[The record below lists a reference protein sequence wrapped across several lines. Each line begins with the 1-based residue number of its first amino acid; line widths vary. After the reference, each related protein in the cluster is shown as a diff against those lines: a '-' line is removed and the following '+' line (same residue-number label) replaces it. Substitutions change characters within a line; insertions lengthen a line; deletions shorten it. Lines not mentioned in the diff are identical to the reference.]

1 MNKKVNKKI
10 KTKNINTKRLGGCLI
25 VGLIL
30 LILLVIRICWLQFI
44 QGSSLREEAYT
55 QQTTNRTIE
64 PERGTIY
71 DSKGMVLATSIST
84 DTVTVN
90 PSNILY
96 DNDSEVPKE
105 FLASYFSELFQL
117 DYNETLEK
125 LSSESVSVTIA
136 KKVEKD
142 TIDTLKSWLDENDI
156 TSGVNITE
164 KITRHYPYE
173 TSASSLIG
181 FTGTD
186 NHGLMGLENSLDS
199 ILSGTAGTVVT
210 SLDSINGE
218 IPNSEQTYV
227 AAKNGSDITL
237 TIDVNIQAI
246 ADKYLEQAVIDNN
259 ADGGNVIIMNPN
271 NGDIL
276 AMSTYPN
283 YDLNTPF
290 TPIDEE
296 ILKTWDNLS
305 SEEQNNYLYSIWSN
319 KAVQNTYEPGSTF
332 KLITTAAALEEN
344 IVTNVDEVLFS
355 CYGSETVADRN
366 IDCWR
371 SYNPHGFQSLKQA
384 LGNSCNPAFIQL
396 GQKIGAETLYKYYE
410 AFGLFEKTSTKF
422 YGESNSI
429 FYEDISSIGD
439 VELATMSFGQRF
451 VITPLQLVTAISSIA
466 NEGTLMEPRIVKEIT
481 DTNTNSVEVIEPNEV
496 RQVLS
501 KQTAETLMQM
511 MDYVVTDGTGKY
523 AKVQGYSIGGKSGT
537 SEPLDSQKEEG
548 YVASFI
554 AVSPTSNAEVV
565 ILVTIYDPKGDSHQ
579 GGQVAGPV
587 VSQILSEVLPYLGIT
602 SSNTKDTSKSY
613 STVALTDVRGKTIAE
628 AKEILSNAGFN
639 VKISGSEDV
648 NTTLI
653 TDQVPKPG
661 TALIKDSNVYL
672 YTDANNEREIVTVP
686 NLKGLSASEAINT
699 LKANNLNI
707 IIDGS
712 GIVIS
717 QDIAS
722 GKQLEKGSTITVT
735 MQQELSGGY

>member
-10 KTKNINTKRLGGCLI
+10 KTKNINTKRLVGCLI
-25 VGLIL
+25 VGLVL
-30 LILLVIRICWLQFI
+30 LILLIIRICWLQFI

-55 QQTTNRTIE
+55 QQTTNRTIA

-71 DSKGMVLATSIST
+71 DSKGKVLATSLST

-90 PSNILY
+90 PSNVFY

-105 FLASYFSELFQL
+105 FLASYFSELFKL

-125 LSSESVSVTIA
+125 LSSESTSVTIA

-142 TIDTLKSWLDENDI
+142 TIDTLKDWLKQNDI
-156 TSGVNITE
+156 VSGVNITE
-164 KITRHYPYE
+164 KTTRHYPYE
-173 TSASSLIG
+173 TLASSLIG

-186 NHGLMGLENSLDS
+186 NQGLMGLENSLDS
-199 ILSGTAGTVVT
+199 ILAGTAGTVVT

-227 AAKNGSDITL
+227 AAKNGSDVTL
-237 TIDVNIQAI
+237 TIDVYIQAI

-296 ILKTWDNLS
+296 ILKIWDTLS
-305 SEEQNNYLYSIWSN
+305 SEEQNDYLYSIWSN
-319 KAVQNTYEPGSTF
+319 KAVQSTYEPGSTF
-332 KLITTAAALEEN
+332 KLITAATAIEEN
-344 IVTNVDEVLFS
+344 IITNVDEVLFS

-366 IDCWR
+366 IKCWR
-371 SYNPHGFQSLKQA
+371 SYNPHGYQSLKQA

-396 GQKIGAETLYKYYE
+396 ARKIGPETLYKYYE

-429 FYEDISSIGD
+429 FHDLDSIGEVD
-439 VELATMSFGQRF
+439 LATLSFGQRF
-451 VITPLQLVTAISSIA
+451 VITPLQMVTAISCIA
-466 NEGTLMEPRIVKEIT
+466 NEGTLVEPKIIKEIT
-481 DTNTNSVEVIEPNEV
+481 DTNTKSVEVVETNEI

-501 KQTAETLMQM
+501 KQTSETLMQM

-523 AKVQGYSIGGKSGT
+523 AQVQGYSIGGKSGT
-537 SEPLDSQKEEG
+537 SEPIDSKKDEG

-554 AVSPTSNAEVV
+554 GVSPTSNAEVV
-565 ILVTIYDPKGDSHQ
+565 ILVAIYDPKGASYQ

-602 SSNTKDTSKSY
+602 SSNTENTPEVY
-613 STVALTDVRGKTIAE
+613 SSVSLADVRGKTISE
-628 AKEILSNAGFN
+628 AKQILANAGFN
-639 VKISGSEDV
+639 VIISGNEDV
-648 NTTLI
+648 NATLI

-661 TALIKDSNVYL
+661 TSLIKDSNVYL
-672 YTDANNEREIVTVP
+672 YTEANNERELVTVP
-686 NLKGLSASEAINT
+686 NLKGLSVSEAINT
-699 LKANNLNI
+699 LKANKLNI

-717 QDIAS
+717 QDISS

-735 MQQELSGGY
+735 MQEELSGGY

>member
-1 MNKKVNKKI
+1 MKKNVKTGNVN
-10 KTKNINTKRLGGCLI
+10 NKRLGACLI
-25 VGLIL
+25 VGLFI
-30 LILLVIRICWLQFI
+30 LILLVIRIAWLQFV
-44 QGSSLREEAYT
+44 QGSSLKEEAYT

-71 DSKGMVLATSIST
+71 DSTGKVLATSIST
-84 DTVTVN
+84 DTVSVN
-90 PSNILY
+90 PSKITY
-96 DNDSEVPKE
+96 DDDSEVDKA
-105 FLASYFSELFQL
+105 FLASYFSELFEL

-125 LSSESVSVTIA
+125 LSSDSAFVTIA

-142 TIDTLKSWLDENDI
+142 TIDTLKSWLDENEI

-164 KITRHYPYE
+164 TTSRHYPYE
-173 TSASSLIG
+173 TLASNLIG

-199 ILSGTAGTVVT
+199 ILSGTAGTIVT
-210 SLDSINGE
+210 SVDSISGE

-237 TIDVNIQAI
+237 TIDVNIQSI
-246 ADKYLEQAVIDNN
+246 ADKYLEQAVKDNK

-283 YDLNTPF
+283 YNLNTPF

-296 ILKTWDNLS
+296 ILETWDTLS
-305 SEEQNNYLYSIWSN
+305 SEEQNNYLYSLWSN
-319 KAVQNTYEPGSTF
+319 KSVQDTYEPGSTF
-332 KLITTAAALEEN
+332 KLITTAVAIEEH
-344 IVTNVDEVLFS
+344 IVSNVDEVLFS
-355 CYGSETVADRN
+355 CSGSQVVEDRN
-366 IDCWR
+366 IACWR
-371 SYNPHGFQSLKQA
+371 SYDPHGYQSLKQA

-410 AFGLFEKTSTKF
+410 AFGLFEKTSTNF

-429 FYEDISSIGD
+429 FYDNVKNIGEVD
-439 VELATMSFGQRF
+439 LATMSFGQRF
-451 VITPLQLVTAISSIA
+451 VITPLQLVTAVSSIA

-481 DTNTNSVEVIEPNEV
+481 DTNTNSVEVVKPNEV

-537 SEPLDSQKEEG
+537 SEPLDDRKEEG

-565 ILVTIYDPKGDSHQ
+565 ILVTIHDPKGSSYQ

-587 VSQILSEVLPYLGIT
+587 VSQILSEVLPCLGIT
-602 SSNTKDTSKSY
+602 SSNTQENSETY
-613 STVALTDVRGKTIAE
+613 STVSLTDVRGKTIAE

-639 VKISGSEDV
+639 VKISGNEDV
-648 NTTLI
+648 NATLI

-661 TALIKDSNVYL
+661 TALIKNSTVYL
-672 YTDANNEREIVTVP
+672 YTDTNNERKLVTAP
-686 NLKGLSASEAINT
+686 NLKGLSTSEAINT
-699 LKANNLNI
+699 LKSNNLNI
-707 IIDGS
+707 IIDGT

-722 GKQLEKGSTITVT
+722 GKELEEGSTITVK
-735 MQQELSGGY
+735 MQTELSGGY

>member
-1 MNKKVNKKI
+1 MNKKINKKI
-10 KTKNINTKRLGGCLI
+10 NNKNINTKRLGGCLI
-25 VGLIL
+25 VGLLL
-30 LILLVIRICWLQFI
+30 LILLIIRICWLQFI

-55 QQTTNRTIE
+55 QQTTNRTIA

-71 DSKGMVLATSIST
+71 DAKGKVLATSLST

-90 PSNILY
+90 PSNIFY

-105 FLASYFSELFQL
+105 FLASYFSELFKL
-117 DYNETLEK
+117 DYTETLEK
-125 LSSESVSVTIA
+125 LSSESASVTIA

-142 TIDTLKSWLDENDI
+142 TIDTLKDWLKQNEI
-156 TSGVNITE
+156 VSGINIEE
-164 KITRHYPYE
+164 KTTRHYPYE
-173 TSASSLIG
+173 TLASSLIG

-186 NHGLMGLENSLDS
+186 NQGLMGLENSLDS
-199 ILSGTAGTVVT
+199 LLSGTAGTVVT

-218 IPNSEQTYV
+218 IPNSEQTYI

-237 TIDVNIQAI
+237 TIDVNIQSI

-296 ILKTWDNLS
+296 VLKTWDTLS
-305 SEEQNNYLYSIWSN
+305 SEEQNNYLYNIWSN
-319 KAVQNTYEPGSTF
+319 KSVQNTYEPGSTF
-332 KLITTAAALEEN
+332 KIITTAAALEEN
-344 IVTNVDEVLFS
+344 IVTNIDEVLFS
-355 CYGSETVADRN
+355 CYGSENVADRN

-371 SYNPHGFQSLKQA
+371 SYNPHGFQNLKQA

-396 GQKIGAETLYKYYE
+396 GQKIGAKTLYKYYE

-429 FYEDISSIGD
+429 FYDNVDSIGE

-451 VITPLQLVTAISSIA
+451 VITPLQLITAISSIA
-466 NEGTLMEPRIVKEIT
+466 NEGVLMEPRIVKEIT
-481 DTNTNSVEVIEPNEV
+481 DTNTKSVEVVEPNEV

-537 SEPLDSQKEEG
+537 SEPLDSKKEEG

-565 ILVTIYDPKGDSHQ
+565 ILVTIFDPKGASYQ

-602 SSNTKDTSKSY
+602 SSNTENQADSY

-628 AKEILSNAGFN
+628 AKEILSKAGFN
-639 VKISGSEDV
+639 VKISGDEDV

-661 TALIKDSNVYL
+661 TSLIKDSSVYL
-672 YTDANNEREIVTVP
+672 YTEANNERELVTVP
-686 NLKGLSASEAINT
+686 NLKGSSASEAINT

>member
-1 MNKKVNKKI
+1 MNKKVKKTSINKK
-10 KTKNINTKRLGGCLI
+10 RLIGCLT
-25 VGLIL
+25 VGLVL
-30 LILLVIRICWLQFI
+30 LILLVVRIAWLQFV
-44 QGSSLREEAYT
+44 QGISLKEEAYA

-64 PERGTIY
+64 PKRGNIY
-71 DSKGMVLATSIST
+71 DSTGQVLATSIST
-84 DTVTVN
+84 DTITVN
-90 PSNILY
+90 PSNITY
-96 DNDSEVPKE
+96 ADDSEVDKA
-105 FLASYFSELFQL
+105 FLASYFSELLKL

-125 LSSESVSVTIA
+125 LSSESSSVTIA

-142 TIDTLKSWLDENDI
+142 TIDSLKAWLDENDI
-156 TSGVNITE
+156 TSGINITE
-164 KITRHYPYE
+164 NYSRHYPYE
-173 TSASSLIG
+173 TLASNLIG

-186 NHGLMGLENSLDS
+186 HQGLMGLENSLDS
-199 ILSGTAGTVVT
+199 ILSGTAGTIVT

-237 TIDVNIQAI
+237 TIDVKIQAI
-246 ADKYLEQAVIDNN
+246 ADKYLEQAVKDNN

-283 YDLNTPF
+283 YNLNTPF

-296 ILKTWDNLS
+296 TLTTLDNLS
-305 SEEQNNYLYSIWSN
+305 LQEQNDYLYDLWSN

-332 KLITTAAALEEN
+332 KLITTAVALEEN

-355 CYGSETVADRN
+355 CSGSEVVADRI

-371 SYNPHGFQSLKQA
+371 DNPHGYQSLKQA

-396 GQKIGAETLYKYYE
+396 GQKIGPETLYKYYE

-429 FYEDISSIGD
+429 FYDNVDSITD

-451 VITPLQLVTAISSIA
+451 VITPLQLITAISSIA

-481 DTNTNSVEVIEPNEV
+481 NTNTGSVEVIEPNEV

-501 KQTAETLMQM
+501 KQTSEMLMEM
-511 MDYVVTDGTGKY
+511 MEYVVTGGTGKY
-523 AKVQGYSIGGKSGT
+523 AKVKGYSIGGKSGT
-537 SEPLDSQKEEG
+537 SEPLDDKQEEG

-554 AVSPTSNAEVV
+554 AVAPTSNAELVT
-565 ILVTIYDPKGDSHQ
+565 LVTIYDPKGDSFQ

-602 SSNTKDTSKSY
+602 SSNAEGTSESY
-613 STVALTDVRGKTIAE
+613 STVSLADVRGKTIAE
-628 AKEILSNAGFN
+628 AKEILSNARFN
-639 VKISGSEDV
+639 VKISGNEDV

-661 TALIKDSNVYL
+661 TALIKDSTVYL
-672 YTDANNEREIVTVP
+672 YTDANNEKELVTVP
-686 NLKGLSASEAINT
+686 NLKGLSRSEAINT

-722 GKQLEKGSTITVT
+722 GKQLEKGSTVTVT
-735 MQQELSGGY
+735 MQTELSGGY